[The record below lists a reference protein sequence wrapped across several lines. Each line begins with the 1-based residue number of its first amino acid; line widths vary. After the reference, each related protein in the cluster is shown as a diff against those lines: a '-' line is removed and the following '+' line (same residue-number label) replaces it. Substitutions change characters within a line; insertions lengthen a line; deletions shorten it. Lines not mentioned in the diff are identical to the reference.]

1 MGSLSCRSLEDVVTT
16 GYIPKKVLK
25 IIIKKSPWGKKKK
38 KKVVRRST
46 WPFLFFKT
54 VCVQRRDCSV
64 TTSCVLHL
72 FLVASLGW
80 LQLLVALFL

>member
-38 KKVVRRST
+38 KRLSDD
-46 WPFLFFKT
+46 PLGLFCSSKLCVFKEET
-54 VCVQRRDCSV
+54 VQ
-64 TTSCVLHL
+64 
-72 FLVASLGW
+72 
-80 LQLLVALFL
+80 